1 MNPLMQAMG
10 GTHFANVQAIMNQ
23 IGQLRQLAGGNPNA
37 AIQMLSRQNPQFAK
51 FMRDNQ
57 GKSPEQ
63 IAQDYGLDWGMI
75 QNFLR

>member
-1 MNPLMQAMG
+1 MNPLFRAMG
-10 GTHFANVQAIMNQ
+10 GGPFGNIQAIMGQ
-23 IGQLRQLAGGNPNA
+23 IGQIRQMMGGDPNA
-37 AIQMLSRQNPQFAK
+37 AIQMLSRQNPQFAQ

>member
-1 MNPLMQAMG
+1 MNPLMQAIG
-10 GTHFANVQAIMNQ
+10 GGPFGNIQEIIGQ
-23 IGQLRQLAGGNPNA
+23 IGQLRQMLGGDPNA
-37 AIQMLSRQNPQFAK
+37 AIQILSRQNPQFAK